1 MELQLLAEHQA
12 VAALPLVDMSCF
24 HGLPPTPLMDATIM
38 THMKLTGTHQRLFLK
53 GLTATHKRL
62 AGQFAWMS
70 GCSGVDGYRLSTQCL
85 TNLYERLWGMKWD
98 FTHPLVVESNTRKQT
113 LLRQEHE
120 IKFLLDDVVKLD
132 QATPWNIMTD
142 KAAPLPRTRGA
153 IWGFS
158 CTSRARNNS
167 KSAKKQGLCAA
178 G

>member
-1 MELQLLAEHQA
+1 M
-12 VAALPLVDMSCF
+12 
-24 HGLPPTPLMDATIM
+24 
-38 THMKLTGTHQRLFLK
+38 
-53 GLTATHKRL
+53 
-62 AGQFAWMS
+62 
-70 GCSGVDGYRLSTQCL
+70 
-85 TNLYERLWGMKWD
+85 D